1 MLKVVG
7 EKAYNT
13 VEYIASKQA
22 DVEDLPKNVGHGSTC
37 FVIATGAVY
46 MFDAEVKQWK
56 QI

>member
-13 VEYIASKQA
+13 VEYIASKHA
-22 DVEDLPKNVGHGSTC
+22 DVEELPKNVGHGSTC
-37 FVIATGAVY
+37 FVIENSSVY
-46 MFDAEVKQWK
+46 MFDAEVKEWK

>member
-37 FVIATGAVY
+37 FVIENSNVY
-46 MFDAEVKQWK
+46 MFDAEVKEWK

>member
-22 DVEDLPKNVGHGSTC
+22 DVADLPTELSQGSTC
-37 FVIATGAVY
+37 FVIETGAVY
-46 MFDAEVKQWK
+46 MFDEEAKEWK

>member
-13 VEYIASKQA
+13 VEYVASKQA
-22 DVEDLPKNVGHGSTC
+22 EVEDLPKNVGHGSTC
-37 FVIATGAVY
+37 CVIENSSVY
-46 MFDAEVKQWK
+46 MFDAEAKQWK

>member
-37 FVIATGAVY
+37 FVIETSSVY
-46 MFDAEVKQWK
+46 MFDAEVKEWK